1 MNDDQLRHCLRI
13 SLGSLAGY
21 LFMHLT
27 TWTTGLFFCVYP
39 VLLLA
44 MVPRMNGHAAFQF
57 LAAAMIN
64 IVEVY
69 LISGLFGD
77 RPLLIT
83 PLVWALFAVRFHCMA
98 TGPYFLF
105 GAQGLV
111 AASVLFHFASY
122 PDLDV
127 TGMAKANLA
136 AAVFTVAVAWLL
148 GWLLP
153 PRQVTPP
160 PAPEPKSDAQRRHQ
174 VLLGATVATVSFL
187 VFQIFSLSDSLSAQ
201 VTTLLMLFPMSFAGA
216 AEYGGRRAVGVLLG
230 CNLALAIQLLLYD
243 WYGYWILSAPLYWV
257 ALMVCARQHLLEG
270 RSGAGFAACTTIAV
284 IFGQYLTPEGDA
296 VYATLYRFSSIAV
309 AVLVALTVIYLVHK
323 LLNLSP
329 LTRYRVGAV
338 EDS

>member
-57 LAAAMIN
+57 IAAAVIN

-136 AAVFTVAVAWLL
+136 AALLTGMGEDGAQGLLRLRQSCCDLRLL
-148 GWLLP
+148 GDDASDLNAADSGKLSALLDML
-153 PRQVTPP
+153 V
-160 PAPEPKSDAQRRHQ
+160 ELVEEGRR
-174 VLLGATVATVSFL
+174 VLL
-187 VFQIFSLSDSLSAQ
+187 FSQFTS
-201 VTTLLMLFPMSFAGA
+201 M
-216 AEYGGRRAVGVLLG
+216 
-230 CNLALAIQLLLYD
+230 LALEDL
-243 WYGYWILSAPLYWV
+243 GYEEWTNVVDTNLTGAFLCTQ
-257 ALMVCARQHLLEG
+257 AAFRLMKC
-270 RSGAGFAACTTIAV
+270 
-284 IFGQYLTPEGDA
+284 
-296 VYATLYRFSSIAV
+296 
-309 AVLVALTVIYLVHK
+309 
-323 LLNLSP
+323 
-329 LTRYRVGAV
+329 
-338 EDS
+338 